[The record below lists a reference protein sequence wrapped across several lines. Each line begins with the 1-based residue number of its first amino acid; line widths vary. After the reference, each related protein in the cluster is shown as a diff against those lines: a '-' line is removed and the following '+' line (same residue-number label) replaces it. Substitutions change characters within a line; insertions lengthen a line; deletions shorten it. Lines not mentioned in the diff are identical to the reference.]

1 MSFNVICGNLL
12 PMTFRSLDQQPPLPG
27 AEAVAVAAAVA
38 AGLSELH
45 EAGLVHGALGPDH
58 VLVDEAGGVT
68 LVPARDPVEADVQP
82 SADIASLGHLL
93 TRLAERAPDRPVR
106 PSAGL
111 LRVPHPAQL
120 LDELARRCLVATAAD
135 RPSARLVADT
145 LHRRLPHARLP
156 LSSSAEQ
163 PARRRKHT
171 VDRQVVLGSVIVV
184 ALVAAVVAPARCAAS
199 SAAAPKP
206 PMPARHWD
214 DGVLTVGSR
223 RYAVGE
229 PGDEVLVDEWACS
242 PASVALLRRAT
253 GDVVAFDR
261 FPKHGQPAIGR
272 VLVRI
277 PDALRLVRRRAADTC
292 ADLAVA
298 TADGR
303 TIPVE
308 WRQAS

>member
-1 MSFNVICGNLL
+1 M
-12 PMTFRSLDQQPPLPG
+12 PARPLDQQPPLPG

-58 VLVDEAGGVT
+58 VLVDEAGAIS
-68 LVPARDPVEADVQP
+68 LVPARDPVDADMQP
-82 SADIASLGHLL
+82 SADIAALGRLL
-93 TRLAERAPDRPVR
+93 SWLAERAPDRPVR

-120 LDELARRCLVATAAD
+120 LDELARRCLVAAAAD

-145 LHRRLPHARLP
+145 LHRRLPDARPP

-163 PARRRKHT
+163 PSGRGRHP
-171 VDRQVVLGSVIVV
+171 VGRQATLGSVIVV

-199 SAAAPKP
+199 SSAAPKP
-206 PMPARHWD
+206 KPTTPEAGHWA
-214 DGVLTVGSR
+214 DGVLTVGTR

-229 PGDEVLVDEWACS
+229 PGDEVLLHEWACR
-242 PASVALLRRAT
+242 PVSVALLRRAT

-261 FPKHGQPAIGR
+261 LPNHGSPAIGR
-272 VLVRI
+272 VLVRV
-277 PDALRLVRRRAADTC
+277 PDAVRLVRHRAPGGC
-292 ADLAVA
+292 AALAVA

-308 WRQAS
+308 WRHAS